1 MSLRTRLGAAW
12 RGLSAKDSGGSGNP
26 HYDALA
32 AFVDVY
38 GSRHA
43 KSGQSVTTD
52 SALRNA
58 TTFACQRVIGEG
70 IGQSPCDIFRERP
83 DGKGKDIAKDH
94 ALYPIF
100 TLAPNTVQTPFEF
113 FETLVFHASLAGNFI
128 AFKNYAGRTLREL
141 IPIEPGTWGVKQN
154 DDLSLTYKIRNKAG
168 QEREFAQNLIWHVRG
183 PSWNGVAGMEM
194 IKQAREAIGL
204 SMAIEADQSSLYKN
218 GLRSSGVYSVEGVL
232 NENQYKDLRQF
243 IKDYQQDDSGG
254 PLILDRAAK
263 YLQQTMSAVDAQTLE
278 SRKLQIEEICRLFRV
293 MPIMIGHAG
302 DQSPTFASAEQFFI
316 AHVVHTLLPW
326 CRRIEMSIGKNLISR
341 DDWDNGVRAK
351 FNLTALMRGSF
362 ADRQKA
368 FGAMLGAG
376 GSPPYAEINE
386 VRDLDDMN
394 PVDWGNGKPEP
405 PAPPT
410 APKPAD
416 APKV

>member
-1 MSLRTRLGAAW
+1 MSLRSRLGAAW
-12 RGLSAKDSGGSGNP
+12 RGLAAKDAGGSGNP

-38 GSRHA
+38 GGRQA

-58 TTFACQRVIGEG
+58 TTFACLRVIAEG
-70 IGQSPCDIFRERP
+70 VAQSPCDIFRLRKP
-83 DGKGKDIAKDH
+83 GPGKDTADDH
-94 ALYPIF
+94 PLYPMF
-100 TLAPNTVQTPFEF
+100 NFAPNIVQDPFEF
-113 FETLVFHASLAGNFI
+113 FETLVFHAGLGNFVG
-128 AFKNYAGRTLREL
+128 FKNFAGSELREI
-141 IPIEPGTWGVKQN
+141 IPIEPGTWTVKQN
-154 DDLSLTYKIRNKAG
+154 DDMSLTYKIRNKGG
-168 QEREFAQNLIWHVRG
+168 QEREFPQEAIWHVRG
-183 PSWNGVAGMEM
+183 PSWNTVAGMEM

-204 SMAIEADQSSLYKN
+204 SMAIEADQSNLYKN
-218 GLRSSGVYSVEGVL
+218 GLRTSGTYSVEGTL
-232 NENQYKDLRQF
+232 TPDQYADLRKF
-243 IKDYQQDDSGG
+243 IKDYQAANAGE

-263 YLQQTMSAVDAQTLE
+263 YISETMKGVDAQTIE
-278 SRKLQIEEICRLFRV
+278 QRKLQIEEICRAFRV

-326 CRRIEMSIGKNLISR
+326 CRRIEASINMNLIGR
-341 DDWDNGVRAK
+341 QDWEAGIRPK
-351 FNLTALMRGSF
+351 FNLSALMRGSF
-362 ADRQKA
+362 KDRQDSLSK
-368 FGAMLGAG
+368 MLGAG

-405 PAPPT
+405 PMA
-410 APKPAD
+410 KPAITPPG
-416 APKV
+416 A